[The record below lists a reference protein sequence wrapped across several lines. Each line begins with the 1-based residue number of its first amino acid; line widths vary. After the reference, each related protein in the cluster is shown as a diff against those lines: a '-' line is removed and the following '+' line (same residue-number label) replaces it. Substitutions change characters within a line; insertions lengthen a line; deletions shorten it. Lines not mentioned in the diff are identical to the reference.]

1 MTLFNSIY
9 SMYYKVR
16 FGKPIIVVS
25 GLPRSG
31 TSMIMQMMEAGGLEI
46 ITDQIRKTDDD
57 NPKGYYEL
65 ERVKDIDKEKEK
77 GWLGNYKGK
86 AIKIISFLL
95 RDLPVTLNYKVIFI
109 ERCLDEILVSQNKML
124 INRGEKG
131 KIVSDKKMKKNY
143 ENHLWRVKY
152 FLKKTPNF
160 DTLYIYFR
168 DVIQSPKEQA
178 MRIYDFLH
186 IALDVEA
193 MARVADKKLYRNRLE
208 QKNYAQR

>member
-1 MTLFNSIY
+1 
-9 SMYYKVR
+9 MYYRIR

-31 TSMIMQMMEAGGLEI
+31 TSMIMQMLEAGGLEVI
-46 ITDQIRKTDDD
+46 ADQVRKADDD

-65 ERVKDIDKEKEK
+65 ERVKDLDKEKEK
-77 GWLGNYKGK
+77 AWLRNYKGK

-95 RDLPVTLNYKVIFI
+95 RDLPITMNYKVIFI

-131 KIVSDKKMKKNY
+131 KIVSDKKMKQNY

-152 FLKKTPNF
+152 LLKNTPNF
-160 DTLYIYFR
+160 ETLYISFR

-178 MRIYDFLH
+178 MRIYNFLH
-186 IALDVEA
+186 IALYVEA
-193 MARVADKKLYRNRLE
+193 MTRVADKKLYRNRFE
-208 QKNYAQR
+208 KTNYA